1 MKVSEFRKL
10 IREEVKKV
18 LNEGFVAKRGNV
30 NVIKNINS
38 VPIDIVWRK
47 DGYYLEHEI
56 EDSSKAQKATDLLR
70 KVFAE
75 IGPSLQ
81 ATIVGQPKIYK
92 TSSGFTRFDGPI
104 TVVGIKFKTSL
115 SFPEMEK
122 LYPQNTI
129 DRHTD

>member
-1 MKVSEFRKL
+1 MKTSEFRKL
-10 IREEVKKV
+10 IREEIRKV
-18 LNEGFVAKRGNV
+18 LSEQFVVKRGGV
-30 NVIKNINS
+30 NIID
-38 VPIDIVWRK
+38 VPVDIVWRK
-47 DGYYLEHEI
+47 DGYYLQHEI
-56 EDSSKAQKATDLLR
+56 EDPSKAQKAIDTLQ

-81 ATIVGQPKIYK
+81 AKMIGQPKMYK

-104 TVVGIKFKTSL
+104 TVAGIKFQTSL

-129 DRHTD
+129 DFRD